1 MKNII
6 TGVIVALLFSFAA
19 QAAIPDSINV
29 DSGVISVIDDPS
41 TSSVVPFGKYVFS
54 SAPVYMDTDD
64 CPDENLGQD
73 TTCSLTFLNDSTF
86 YNINNVIDTSEYS
99 AFKITGGKGF
109 YVAFGIRDSTGDH
122 YWTGGSLKITERNF
136 RVIMSI
142 FTSDSGT
149 DKTGTMDHTGTLAMI
164 KHHKQGAATTTTVN
178 AHIDIAIKE
187 SACIMQNSLSQAFH
201 WDNITPSSI
210 ISGNVAIQ
218 QAKVT
223 IKCSGSELH
232 SMMFK
237 LLADTGSDDASEGVL
252 KTDLKNLGIKLT
264 WAGSGNAIPFDTEMT
279 FPGDT
284 STNLLDFSINAQP
297 VNINGGAIPGGT
309 FRGAATMIMEYR

>member
-6 TGVIVALLFSFAA
+6 AGVIVALLFSFAV
-19 QAAIPDSINV
+19 QAAIPDSITV
-29 DSGVISVIDDPS
+29 DSGIISVVDDPS

-54 SAPVYMDTDD
+54 SAPIYMDTDD

-73 TTCSLTFLNDSTF
+73 TTCSLTFLQDSTF

-122 YWTGGSLKITERNF
+122 YWTGGSLKITQRNF
-136 RVIMSI
+136 RVIMSV

-149 DKTGTMDHTGTLAMI
+149 DKTGTMDKTGTLAEI
-164 KHHKQGAATTTTVN
+164 RHHRQGSTAVSMVN

-210 ISGNVAIQ
+210 INGSVTTQ

-237 LLADTGSDDASEGVL
+237 LMADTGSDDASEGVL
-252 KTDLKNLGIKLT
+252 KTDLNNLGIKLT
-264 WAGSGNAIPFDTEMT
+264 WAGSGNTIPFDKEMV

-297 VNINGGAIPGGT
+297 VSINGGAIPGGT
-309 FRGAATMIMEYR
+309 FRGAATMIIEYR